1 MTVHEIMEGLVLPIP
16 DVQSPQGVTLRY
28 TCPQDSLWLKE
39 WLSLPEAMR
48 AYPMCNTLE
57 VDDATRRWISFSRL
71 RSSLTV
77 EKNGKPVGIST
88 LHVHWYK
95 RMSHQ
100 CDFAIIVAP
109 DARGHGVGGFLL
121 SSIMK
126 LAKKQFKIELLH
138 LQVYLGNPAIHL
150 YERFGFREFGCHP
163 AWVKDDSIYTGIS
176 YMGRRL

>member
-1 MTVHEIMEGLVLPIP
+1 MTVHEIMEGPVLAIP
-16 DVQSPQGVTLRY
+16 DVEPPEGVTLRY
-28 TCPQDSLWLKE
+28 TYPQDAAWLKE
-39 WLSLPEAMR
+39 WLSQPEAMR
-48 AYPMCNTLE
+48 AYPMCNALE
-57 VDDATRRWISFSRL
+57 IDDAARRWISFSRL

-77 EKNGKPVGIST
+77 EKDGVPVGIST

-95 RMSHQ
+95 RMCHQ

-109 DARGHGVGGFLL
+109 SARGQGVGSFLL

-126 LAKKQFKIELLH
+126 LAKKQFKIDLLH

-163 AWVKDDSIYTGIS
+163 AWVKDDSVYTGIS